1 MEHLEDLRVTLFKVL
16 ITVIV
21 YTALV
26 ALMQKDLK
34 KLIAYSSVSH
44 MGIVLLG
51 LNTLGADGVTGAV
64 FQMFAHGIMTALAF
78 SLIGF
83 FYDQT
88 HTRMLDDLGGLMK
101 QIPFVGICFV
111 MMAMASLGLP
121 GFANFASELMVIVGS
136 WERYPIP
143 TICALFGLVIG
154 ATYLLRTVKAA
165 FLGEMDPRW
174 EKLRDAKGLL
184 ERSPFLLLLGVL
196 IFFGFAPWTLVD
208 VISTGVEPLVDTLHA
223 AEAALGR

>member
-1 MEHLEDLRVTLFKVL
+1 MAVL
-16 ITVIV
+16 CSFNII
-21 YTALV
+21 YGGLV
-26 ALMQKDLK
+26 AMNQKDMK
-34 KLIAYSSVSH
+34 FVIGYSSSSH
-44 MGIVLLG
+44 MGYVLLG
-51 LNTLGADGVTGAV
+51 IAAISDLSMSGAV
-64 FQMFAHGIMTALAF
+64 FLMFAHGVMTALAF

-83 FYDQT
+83 FYEQT

-111 MMAMASLGLP
+111 MMAMASLGPP
-121 GFANFASELMVIVGS
+121 GFANFASGLMVIVGS
-136 WERYPIP
+136 WDRYPIP

-154 ATYLLRTVKAA
+154 ATYLLRTVKAS
-165 FLGEMDPRW
+165 FLGEMDPKW
-174 EKLRDAKGLL
+174 EKLRDAHGWL
-184 ERSPFLLLLGVL
+184 ERSPFILLLAVL